1 MGQKIKINKII
12 IWFPALLWMM
22 FIYYLSSI
30 PTTAITGTSL
40 QRFIVLKTFHLIE
53 YAVLLVLIV
62 LATLSP
68 ARSILFSYLY
78 SLTDEFHQY
87 FVIGRSGHFRDTLID
102 LLGIFI
108 GLIVLQFFKKTF
120 PKLWLYLLHCGKSK
134 KNIKN

>member
-12 IWFPALLWMM
+12 IWFPAFIWMAVI
-22 FIYYLSSI
+22 FYLSSI

-40 QRFIVLKTFHLIE
+40 YRFLVLKTFHLIE

-68 ARSILFSYLY
+68 AKSILFSYLY
-78 SLTDEFHQY
+78 SLSDEFHQY
-87 FVIGRSGHFRDTLID
+87 YVIGRSGRFRDTLID

-108 GLIVLQFFKKTF
+108 GLFVLQFFKKTF
-120 PKLWLYLLHCGKSK
+120 PKIRQKNHSLNSLYLKLKR
-134 KNIKN
+134 

>member
-1 MGQKIKINKII
+1 
-12 IWFPALLWMM
+12 M

-78 SLTDEFHQY
+78 SLTDELHQF
-87 FVIGRSGHFRDTLID
+87 FVLGRNGHFRDTLID
-102 LLGIFI
+102 LFGIFI
-108 GLIVLQFFKKTF
+108 GLTVLQFFKKTF
-120 PKLWLYLLHCGKSK
+120 LKLRHILLHCGKSK